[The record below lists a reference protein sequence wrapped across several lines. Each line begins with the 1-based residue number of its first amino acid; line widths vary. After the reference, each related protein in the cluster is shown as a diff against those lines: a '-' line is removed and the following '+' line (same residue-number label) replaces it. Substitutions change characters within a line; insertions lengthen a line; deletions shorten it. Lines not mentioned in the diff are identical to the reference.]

1 MSEQNVF
8 VTLFS
13 VKSVGCVD
21 KLSISVAQT
30 KESNTVLGAVVV
42 SDGFPVDVKHFN
54 VFLVFP

>member
-21 KLSISVAQT
+21 ELSISVAQA
-30 KESNTVLGAVVV
+30 KKSDTVLGAVVV
-42 SDGFPVDVKHFN
+42 SDGFPVDIKHFN
-54 VFLVFP
+54 VF